1 MTKKWHK
8 KERRDRDSF
17 GGRRTPRSGGLWG
30 FKGDIKSDKFLIESK
45 QTEKK
50 SYSVTQKLLQKL
62 WNEAILE
69 QRIGVLSVE
78 LGDGKEFV
86 CLEKNDFLELIS

>member
-69 QRIGVLSVE
+69 QRIPILSVE
-78 LGDGKEFV
+78 LGDGKSLCAWKRMTFW
-86 CLEKNDFLELIS
+86 N